1 VMTIINDVCFC
12 TVGLITGV
20 FIEV

>member
-1 VMTIINDVCFC
+1 MTIINDVCFC